1 MTQESPSR
9 GQIAPL
15 LAALDRGLDMP
26 PAQQLRGILDYGILT
41 GALRPGER
49 LPTVRE
55 LAAMA
60 GLAPMTVV
68 ATYGR
73 MKQDGLIETRGKAG
87 TFVAEGRAGGRAGA
101 ETLRGLAEEIDRLL
115 LRAGELGIGGSQ
127 LAGMVGLRA
136 RLKEARPR
144 LEILLVGMFDTA
156 VGDYLRLIRPLLDP
170 GDGFSGMVLSDLRAR
185 PPARRPD
192 IALSPMTRR
201 AEVQALLGDE
211 TEVLAMSFL
220 PATETRVRLAA
231 LEPGARV
238 VMVSTQPQ
246 LVLQMRAEALRFLPH
261 VEILQSLT
269 LDDPQ
274 LSAALAEAQVVIHA
288 SRADSVRDG
297 LRPDQTAIEYRYT
310 PDLGVLR
317 KDILPRIEALRA
329 RRTGGTATGDEGC

>member
-1 MTQESPSR
+1 MTDGTASHGE
-9 GQIAPL
+9 IAAL
-15 LAALDRGLDMP
+15 LAGLDRGLDAP
-26 PAQQLRGILDYGILT
+26 PAVQLRGILEYGILIGT
-41 GALRPGER
+41 LAPGDR

-55 LAAMA
+55 LSALA

-68 ATYGR
+68 STYGK

-87 TFVAEGRAGGRAGA
+87 TFIAAGRGA
-101 ETLRGLAEEIDRLL
+101 LSADSLRSFTDEVDRLL
-115 LRAGELGIGGSQ
+115 ARAQELGIGPSR
-127 LAGMVGLRA
+127 LAEVIGLRA
-136 RLKEARPR
+136 RLQLARPR

-156 VGDYLRLIRPLLDP
+156 VGDYLRQIRPLLDP
-170 GDGFSGMVLSDLRAR
+170 GDGFAGMVLADLRER
-185 PPARRPD
+185 PPPVRPD
-192 IALSPMTRR
+192 FALSPMTRR
-201 AEVQALLGDE
+201 AEVQALLGE
-211 TEVLAMSFL
+211 GVEVAAMSFI

-238 VMVSTQPQ
+238 VMVSTKPQ

-261 VEILQSLT
+261 VEILQCLT

-274 LSAALAEAQVVIHA
+274 LEAALSEAQVIIHA
-288 SRADSVRDG
+288 SRADRVRDG

-329 RRTGGTATGDEGC
+329 RRTGSRSEGDE

>member
-1 MTQESPSR
+1 MAGRTVPHAE
-9 GQIAPL
+9 IAAL
-15 LAALDRGLDMP
+15 LAALDRGLDTA
-26 PAQQLRGILDYGILT
+26 PALQLRGILEYGILIGT
-41 GALRPGER
+41 LGPGDR

-55 LAAMA
+55 LSAMA

-68 ATYGR
+68 GTYGR

-87 TFVAEGRAGGRAGA
+87 TFVAEGPARLSD
-101 ETLRGLAEEIDRLL
+101 ESLRSFTGEVDRLL
-115 LRAGELGIGGSQ
+115 ARAQELGIGPAR
-127 LAGMVGLRA
+127 LAEVIGLRA
-136 RLKEARPR
+136 RLQQARPR
-144 LEILLVGMFDTA
+144 LEILLVGMFETA
-156 VGDYLRLIRPLLDP
+156 VGDYLRQIRPMLDP
-170 GDGFSGMVLSDLRAR
+170 GDGFSGMVLTDLRAR
-185 PPARRPD
+185 PPQVRPD
-192 IALSPMTRR
+192 FAMSPMTRR
-201 AEVQALLGDE
+201 AEVQALLGE
-211 TEVLAMSFL
+211 GTEVAAMSFL

-238 VMVSTQPQ
+238 VMVSTKPQ

-261 VEILQSLT
+261 VEILQCLT

-274 LSAALAEAQVVIHA
+274 LGQALAGAQVIIHA

-329 RRTGGTATGDEGC
+329 RRTGRDMTGDE